1 MVNDRVMTN
10 ENLTVEEKEPWEY
23 HQLIVDKY
31 IELLNAL
38 RKNIIDVSNMHFSS
52 SHEIYQVVV

>member
-1 MVNDRVMTN
+1 MTN